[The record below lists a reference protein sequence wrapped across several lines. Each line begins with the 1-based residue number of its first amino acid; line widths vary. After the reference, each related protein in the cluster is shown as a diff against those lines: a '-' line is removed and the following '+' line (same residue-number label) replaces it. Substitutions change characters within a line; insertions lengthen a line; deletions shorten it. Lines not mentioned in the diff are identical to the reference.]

1 MFSPIDGFLLF
12 TVLKIEVKSIVMY
25 LQVQVTGLHTEENIY
40 TQNADFKWF
49 DVNSS
54 SNFFAWVQRKT
65 LNLNEMYWIG
75 MHPIYTKHIFP
86 ND

>member
-25 LQVQVTGLHTEENIY
+25 LQVQVIGLHTEENIY

-54 SNFFAWVQRKT
+54 SNFFCISTKENIKFKWNVLDWYA
-65 LNLNEMYWIG
+65 LNLY
-75 MHPIYTKHIFP
+75 
-86 ND
+86 